1 MTYLLFFSLFLLFC
15 SWIIPSKSTIKSYK
29 IPDEKKEIKKLVE
42 SIIQWAE
49 VNIKM
54 GKKRKIRPLVTIST
68 SKNTKYCGTYNS
80 SNKTIIVYIKNNP
93 DVLTLVD
100 TCIHE
105 YIHHLQLRGVNENS
119 RYNKLTK
126 SKGYWENDYE
136 IEARQLAE
144 KYRIQC
150 YKSLN
155 VSVGK

>member
-1 MTYLLFFSLFLLFC
+1 MYYLFFFSLFLLFC
-15 SWIIPSKSTIKSYK
+15 SWIIPSKSKIESYK
-29 IPDEKKEIKKLVE
+29 IPKEKKEIKKLVE

-49 VNIKM
+49 HNIKM

-80 SNKTIIVYIKNNP
+80 SIKTIVVYIKNNP

-105 YIHHLQLRGVNENS
+105 YVHHLQLRGVNENS

-136 IEARQLAE
+136 IEARNLAK
-144 KYRIQC
+144 KYTNQC
-150 YKSLN
+150 LKSL
-155 VSVGK
+155 KIC

>member
-1 MTYLLFFSLFLLFC
+1 MTYLLIVSLFLLFC
-15 SWIIPSKSTIKSYK
+15 SWIITNKSKIEINK
-29 IPDEKKEIKKLVE
+29 ILEEKKEIKKLVQL
-42 SIIQWAE
+42 IIQWAE

-54 GKKRKIRPLVTIST
+54 GKKRRIRPIVTIST
-68 SKNTKYCGTYNS
+68 SKNSQYCGTYNS
-80 SNKTIIVYIKNNP
+80 SNKTIMVYIKNNP

-105 YIHHLQLRGVNENS
+105 YIHHLQLRGVNENI

-144 KYRIQC
+144 KYRIHC
-150 YKSLN
+150 LKSLKM
-155 VSVGK
+155 S

>member
-1 MTYLLFFSLFLLFC
+1 MYYLFFFSLFLLFC
-15 SWIIPSKSTIKSYK
+15 SWIIPGKSKIENYTI
-29 IPDEKKEIKKLVE
+29 PEEKKEIKKLVE
-42 SIIQWAE
+42 LIIQWAE

-68 SKNTKYCGTYNS
+68 SRNTKYCGVYNS
-80 SNKTIIVYIKNNP
+80 SNKTIIVYLKNNQ
-93 DVLTLVD
+93 DILTLVD

-150 YKSLN
+150 LKSLRLN
-155 VSVGK
+155 

>member
-1 MTYLLFFSLFLLFC
+1 MAYLFFFSLFLLFC

-29 IPDEKKEIKKLVE
+29 IPEEKKKIKMLVVL
-42 SIIQWAE
+42 IIQWAE

-54 GKKRKIRPLVTIST
+54 GKKRKIRPLVTISN

-80 SNKTIIVYIKNNP
+80 SNKTIVVYIKNNP
-93 DVLTLVD
+93 YVLTLID

-105 YIHHLQLRGVNENS
+105 YIHHLQLRGINDNS

-136 IEARQLAE
+136 IEARELAT
-144 KYRIQC
+144 KYKYQC
-150 YKSLN
+150 LKALKM
-155 VSVGK
+155 V

>member
-1 MTYLLFFSLFLLFC
+1 MYYLFFFSLFLLFL
-15 SWIIPSKSTIKSYK
+15 SWIITGNSKIKRYK
-29 IPDEKKEIKKLVE
+29 ILEEKKEIKKLVE
-42 SIIQWAE
+42 LIIQWAE

-54 GKKRKIRPLVTIST
+54 GKKRKIRPLVSISN
-68 SKNTKYCGTYNS
+68 SKNTKYCGVYDS
-80 SNKTIIVYIKNNP
+80 SNKTIIVYLKNNQ
-93 DVLTLVD
+93 DILTLVD

-150 YKSLN
+150 FKSLKLN
-155 VSVGK
+155 

>member
-1 MTYLLFFSLFLLFC
+1 MYFLFFFSLFLLFC
-15 SWIIPSKSTIKSYK
+15 SWMIPGKSTIKRYK
-29 IPDEKKEIKKLVE
+29 IPEEKKEIKKLVE

-49 VNIKM
+49 HNIKM

-80 SNKTIIVYIKNNP
+80 SIKTIVVYIKNNP
-93 DVLTLVD
+93 DVLTLID

-105 YIHHLQLRGVNENS
+105 YVHHLQLRGVNENS

-136 IEARQLAE
+136 IEARSLAK
-144 KYRIQC
+144 KYTNQC
-150 YKSLN
+150 LKSL
-155 VSVGK
+155 KIC

>member
-1 MTYLLFFSLFLLFC
+1 MTYLFFFSLFLLFC
-15 SWIIPSKSTIKSYK
+15 SWIIPSKASIKSFK
-29 IPDEKKEIKKLVE
+29 IPEEKNEIKSLVI

-49 VNIKM
+49 ANIKM

-80 SNKTIIVYIKNNP
+80 SNKTVVIYIKNNP
-93 DVLTLVD
+93 DLLTLID

-105 YIHHLQLRGVNENS
+105 YIHHLQLRGINDNS

-136 IEARQLAE
+136 IEARELATKY
-144 KYRIQC
+144 KYRC
-150 YKSLN
+150 LKALKM
-155 VSVGK
+155 V

>member
-1 MTYLLFFSLFLLFC
+1 MYYLFFFSLFLLFC
-15 SWIIPSKSTIKSYK
+15 SWIIPGNSKIEKHK
-29 IPDEKKEIKKLVE
+29 IPEGKKEIKKLVE
-42 SIIQWAE
+42 LIIKWAE
-49 VNIKM
+49 DNIKM

-68 SKNTKYCGTYNS
+68 SKNTKYCGVYNS
-80 SNKTIIVYIKNNP
+80 SNKTIIVYLKNNQ
-93 DVLTLVD
+93 DIITLVD

-150 YKSLN
+150 LKSLRLN
-155 VSVGK
+155 

>member
-1 MTYLLFFSLFLLFC
+1 MTYLFIFSLVLLFY
-15 SWIIPSKSTIKSYK
+15 SWIIPSKSKIKNYK
-29 IPDEKKEIKKLVE
+29 IPKRKNEIKNLIA

-49 VNIKM
+49 DNIKM

-68 SKNTKYCGTYNS
+68 SKNTKYCGVYNS
-80 SNKTIIVYIKNNP
+80 SNKTIIVYLKNNQ
-93 DVLTLVD
+93 DIITLVD

-150 YKSLN
+150 LKSLKLN
-155 VSVGK
+155 

>member
-1 MTYLLFFSLFLLFC
+1 MTYLFFFSLFLLFC
-15 SWIIPSKSTIKSYK
+15 SWIIPSKASIKSFK
-29 IPDEKKEIKKLVE
+29 IPEEKNEIKSLVI

-49 VNIKM
+49 ANIKM

-80 SNKTIIVYIKNNP
+80 SNKTIVIYIKNNP
-93 DVLTLVD
+93 DVLTLID

-150 YKSLN
+150 FKSLKLN
-155 VSVGK
+155 

>member
-1 MTYLLFFSLFLLFC
+1 MYHLFFFSLFLLFC
-15 SWIIPSKSTIKSYK
+15 SWMIPGKSKIESYTI
-29 IPDEKKEIKKLVE
+29 PEGKKEIKKLVE
-42 SIIQWAE
+42 LIIQWAE

-68 SKNTKYCGTYNS
+68 SKNTKYCGVYNS
-80 SNKTIIVYIKNNP
+80 SNKTIIVYLKNNP
-93 DVLTLVD
+93 DILTLVD

-105 YIHHLQLRGVNENS
+105 YIHHLQLRGVNENT

-144 KYRIQC
+144 KYRVHC
-150 YKSLN
+150 LKSL
-155 VSVGK
+155 KMC

>member
-1 MTYLLFFSLFLLFC
+1 MYYLFFLFLILVFC
-15 SWIIPSKSTIKSYK
+15 SWIIPEKSNIESYTIPKG
-29 IPDEKKEIKKLVE
+29 KKEIKNLVE
-42 SIIQWAE
+42 LIIQWAE

-54 GKKRKIRPLVTIST
+54 GKKRKIRPNVTISI

-80 SNKTIIVYIKNNP
+80 SNKTIMVYIKNNP

-105 YIHHLQLRGVNENS
+105 YIHHLQIRGVNENS

-144 KYRIQC
+144 KYRVHC
-150 YKSLN
+150 LKSL
-155 VSVGK
+155 KMC